1 VIGQRRHAHLA
12 VQAVGPRDLA
22 DHHETLAHRGRY
34 FFAGALAGAGVGA
47 VVFGAF
53 AISFRTVFDGWA
65 PFLIHSSTFARSID
79 TVGGWVS
86 GL

>member
-1 VIGQRRHAHLA
+1 
-12 VQAVGPRDLA
+12 VGPRDLA
-22 DHHETLAHRGRY
+22 DHHQPLAHRGGY
-34 FFAGALAGAGVGA
+34 FFAGALAI

-53 AISFRTVFDGWA
+53 AISLRTVFDGWA

>member
-1 VIGQRRHAHLA
+1 VIRERRHAHLPA
-12 VQAVGPRDLA
+12 QAVGPRDLA
-22 DHHETLAHRGRY
+22 DDHETLAHRGRY
-34 FFAGALAGAGVGA
+34 FFAGALAVV